1 MIDVEE
7 IITFYDEHESY
18 ITLKCE
24 YAENEVF
31 KEVIHFMDLRF
42 SAWKTNKGVG
52 YYAAEFVL
60 NVIENTDYITTP
72 MNRKGLEALYSELV
86 TEYPKW
92 KRNYKSSFLDNFDNL
107 FFSTLKDDS
116 EDYED
121 SMSDIEIDKAYNEH
135 YHKALEL
142 ETYNFEF
149 NDCLV

>member
-7 IITFYDEHESY
+7 IIAFYDAHESY
-18 ITLKCE
+18 ITLKFE
-24 YAENEVF
+24 YAEDEVF
-31 KEVIHFMDLRF
+31 KEIIHFMDLRF
-42 SAWKTNKGVG
+42 SEWKTNKGIG

-72 MNRKGLEALYSELV
+72 MNRKGLEALYLELI

-92 KRNYKSSFLDNFDNL
+92 KRNFKSSFVDNFDNL
-107 FFSTLKDDS
+107 FFSTLNDES
-116 EDYED
+116 EDYTD

-142 ETYNFEF
+142 VTYDFKF